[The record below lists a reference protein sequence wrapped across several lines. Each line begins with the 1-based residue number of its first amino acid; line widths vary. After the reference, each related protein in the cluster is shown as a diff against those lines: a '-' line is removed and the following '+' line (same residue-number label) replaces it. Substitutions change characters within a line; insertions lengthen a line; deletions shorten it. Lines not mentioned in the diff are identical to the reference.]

1 MLLLAKSSRDLITE
15 ELTNYKCF
23 QLHINFKT
31 LIDKPIWLF
40 LLKLKKIT
48 EIQVISTLCMIWFNL
63 YIGTKKSAPIYLEQ
77 VSLIVFSDDQVFP
90 FK

>member
-15 ELTNYKCF
+15 ELINYKFF

-40 LLKLKKIT
+40 LLK
-48 EIQVISTLCMIWFNL
+48 
-63 YIGTKKSAPIYLEQ
+63 
-77 VSLIVFSDDQVFP
+77 
-90 FK
+90 